1 MTNFDTIQQT
11 KEEIKKVAQKVL
23 DDVGE
28 LYNYIQE
35 LARGDDPEMVIKS
48 EKYRTYVSLVEV
60 AENAYGIIDEYRRD
74 INTLKEVG

>member
-1 MTNFDTIQQT
+1 MTNFKTIQET
-11 KEEIKKVAQKVL
+11 KEEIKKVAQNAL

-35 LARGDDPEMVIKS
+35 LAKGVDPEVVIKS

-60 AENAYGIIDEYRRD
+60 AENAYALIDEHRRD
-74 INTLKEVG
+74 KK